1 MPQSLDEEEDPE
13 KKLNVRL
20 SSFTAA
26 EYGDMYSIQKTGAS
40 VVNKIDP
47 YGNTPLHLAA
57 QHDHVAVVAMLL
69 ELGCPADS
77 QQSGATPLHRA
88 CFSGA
93 VSSMGLLLQQN
104 ADLLAKDVSFND
116 QMTPLHKAAAGGR
129 YLAVQLLL
137 QTLRSRGD
145 SSDGRS
151 MLAAA
156 LEVKDSAGRTPLD
169 IAKEFSLV
177 QETEKDSVARWDQV
191 AGGEADWVKCSR
203 LLTAA
208 TQSLNGISSQS
219 QTSSLA
225 YKLPA
230 EISRLRQGCVSS
242 FDGEEVN
249 IKSVTLPLQTRFQS
263 VIQHSLDDVS
273 SSGSPRSLTSQNNAI
288 NTITSSSTSPAATGI
303 DHTTTVSSS
312 IPVSSSIQENNETPV
327 GMKCSACGKVTVA
340 LYPTKQGK
348 LACKACKRA
357 SGFKF

>member
-1 MPQSLDEEEDPE
+1 MAQFLDEEEDPE

-57 QHDHVAVVAMLL
+57 QHDHVAVVAILL
-69 ELGCPADS
+69 ELGCPVDA

-88 CFSGA
+88 SFSGA

-104 ADLLAKDVSFND
+104 ASLLAKDVSFND

-137 QTLRSRGD
+137 QTLRSRGG

-151 MLAAA
+151 MLAEA
-156 LEVKDSAGRTPLD
+156 LEVKDSAGRTPLE
-169 IAKEFSLV
+169 IAKELSLV

-191 AGGEADWVKCSR
+191 AGGEADWVKCAR

-208 TQSLNGISSQS
+208 TNSLKSSSQS
-219 QTSSLA
+219 QYSLA
-225 YKLPA
+225 SALPS
-230 EISRLRQGCVSS
+230 EMSRLRQRCVSS
-242 FDGEEVN
+242 FEGEGVNN
-249 IKSVTLPLQTRFQS
+249 IKSMTLPLQTRFQS
-263 VIQHSLDDVS
+263 VIQNSLDDLS
-273 SSGSPRSLTSQNNAI
+273 SSGSPNDTGTVNATT
-288 NTITSSSTSPAATGI
+288 TITASTSPATIAIDPTG
-303 DHTTTVSSS
+303 TTNSM
-312 IPVSSSIQENNETPV
+312 PVPSTQDDNSEANV

-340 LYPTKQGK
+340 LYPTKQGQ

-357 SGFKF
+357 SAFKF